1 MDRHEF
7 TNAHQTVVQQFEKIV
22 YPIYAIIIYIL
33 VEMVLSCIPWL
44 VLNGSIFCFPEI
56 SISGDLISAASWNI

>member
-22 YPIYAIIIYIL
+22 YLIYAIIIYIL

-44 VLNGSIFCFPEI
+44 VLNSSIFCFPEI